1 MTVFFFRPCP
11 SHKCVDLEMVSSCT
25 PYFLCNYIMAPKNL
39 KKKSSGALLHVPKR
53 LNKGIKGKSNLCWLN
68 SVLQATLSTPL
79 LPLLKGTVLWSF
91 NISTF
96 TFVFFTAATC
106 AKRRTSIQKCFID
119 IMDQLQ
125 GSTCDPC
132 DSTPLAVRLE

>member
-1 MTVFFFRPCP
+1 
-11 SHKCVDLEMVSSCT
+11 
-25 PYFLCNYIMAPKNL
+25 MAPKNL
-39 KKKSSGALLHVPKR
+39 KKEFRCITACAQKTEQRHKGQVQSLLAE
-53 LNKGIKGKSNLCWLN
+53 L
-68 SVLQATLSTPL
+68 VLQATLSTPL

>member
-1 MTVFFFRPCP
+1 
-11 SHKCVDLEMVSSCT
+11 
-25 PYFLCNYIMAPKNL
+25 
-39 KKKSSGALLHVPKR
+39 
-53 LNKGIKGKSNLCWLN
+53 
-68 SVLQATLSTPL
+68 
-79 LPLLKGTVLWSF
+79 VLWSF